1 MFLDWRVWLFFLIY
15 FVAVVLFLK
24 RIERGPAPAESD
36 EVNRE
41 EFKNVSVPPGELIL
55 GIFLPFLLNAL
66 VSLIASFSY
75 SKMPW
80 RLVSF
85 NFYVPIVFNLVLFLY
100 ALAVCK
106 KGGLWPLFRSTS
118 PPTILPMLFKG
129 FVLACV
135 TNFLVGMSYDGLEW
149 IFEQKPKVQVS
160 SDVGTTAPN
169 GLLAV
174 VGILAKFTITPLVE
188 EIYFRGFLYNVLKTR
203 LPILAAAILQAILFG
218 AAHHVGFLGGILY
231 FLYGMVFAAA
241 YETRKK
247 LIFPVLIHGFISAI
261 ALLPVLIMAIQNFH
275 MPASNW
281 EEAQTTPAWIESVPP
296 AWVKK
301 KEDGMKQ
308 WQYAID
314 TWGSQGSKRWK
325 QEINAFNAVCTW
337 FPEDRTA
344 CAKAKIGIVWVYFY
358 LNDYRRAVIEAD
370 RLVEEYPDQEEQVAA
385 ALLRQGIGYLLL
397 HDLEKSRSSFERVLN
412 EFNQF
417 EKSRDEAER
426 RIKLL
431 NEIERKRTP

>member
-24 RIERGPAPAESD
+24 RIERGPAPAES

-41 EFKNVSVPPGELIL
+41 EFKNVSVSAGELIL
-55 GIFLPFLLNAL
+55 GIFLPFLLNDL
-66 VSLIASFSY
+66 VSFVASFSF

-80 RLVSF
+80 RLVSL
-85 NFYVPIVFNLVLFLY
+85 NFWVPIVFSLVSLLY
-100 ALAVCK
+100 ALIVCK

-118 PPTILPMLFKG
+118 PPTIPPMLLKG
-129 FVLACV
+129 FFLACA
-135 TNFLVGMSYDGLEW
+135 TSYLVGVSYGGLEW
-149 IFEQKPKVQVS
+149 IFQQKPQVRTPP
-160 SDVGTTAPN
+160 VFGTFAPN
-169 GLLAV
+169 GLMAV
-174 VGILAKFTITPLVE
+174 LHILAKFTIIPLVE

-203 LPILAAAILQAILFG
+203 LPMLAAAVLQAILFG
-218 AAHHVGFLGGILY
+218 AAHRVGFLGGILY
-231 FLYGMVFAAA
+231 FLFGMVFVAA

-247 LIFPVLIHGFISAI
+247 LIFPVLVHGFISAI
-261 ALLPVLIMAIQNFH
+261 ALMPALIMEVQNFH

-358 LNDYRRAVIEAD
+358 LNDYRRSVIEAD
-370 RLVEEYPDQEEQVAA
+370 RLIQKYPDQEEQVAA
-385 ALLRQGIGYLLL
+385 ALLRRGIGYLLL
-397 HDLEKSRSSFERVLN
+397 QELEKSRSSFERVLN
-412 EFNQF
+412 EFSQF
-417 EKSRDEAER
+417 EKPRDEAER
-426 RIKLL
+426 RIKWL
-431 NEIERKRTP
+431 NGIEWKGTP